1 MPGFNYTAIDRNG
14 KRVRSSLDA
23 SSIETAKSSL
33 RGAGY
38 TILDIKEQTTLNRD
52 IEIPFLGKPKAKDMA
67 VFCRQFVSILRA
79 GVSVAS
85 VLAMLGQ
92 QTSNKKLR
100 AAIREMQADVEKGEA
115 LATSMRRHPKIFPAI
130 LVNMVSAGEASG
142 NLEESFRQMELYF
155 ERSKRTKG
163 KVTSAMIY
171 PCVLIVVM
179 IIVLIVMMTKI
190 IPNFLK
196 TFEDMDAEL
205 PKLTQGVMAVCEWF
219 KSWWWVPLLVLAA
232 LIVGGVLFHRTD
244 KGKHFFGWLAR
255 KTPVVG
261 NLTVKT
267 ACATFCRTVTGDIS
281 VTSGYKL
288 YGMDSSAKADYTT
301 APTGKIVGKVTG
313 TVAPTYETP
322 KVTTTDGDTYD
333 RYVAIPGTEADGN
346 TPNLSFHH
354 FNISVTGYRFELAA
368 PECALFFIGKFQGD
382 EAAKKYLTSLGFT
395 LKDENGKQLG
405 EANYEFTA
413 GKVFPDMPAD
423 GEESDSEV
431 VCSGDAYLF
440 EAYLMRSFNK
450 NDTAAY
456 RTKISATAQATF
468 DNGGK
473 QDSEPKL
480 WSFEDAWTNP
490 GELDSAQK
498 DILDKF
504 LKALN
509 IPNP

>member
-100 AAIREMQADVEKGEA
+100 AAIREMQADVEKGES

-130 LVNMVSAGEASG
+130 LVNMVAAGESSG

-155 ERSKRTKG
+155 ERSKRTKS

-179 IIVLIVMMTKI
+179 IVVLIVMMTKI

-205 PKLTQGVMAVCEWF
+205 PKLTQGVMAVCDWF
-219 KSWWWVPLLVLAA
+219 ESWWWVPLLVLVA

-267 ACATFCRTVTGDIS
+267 ACATFCRTMEVLIGSGLTLTDSMDLAASNMGNIYYLEAIRDARGMVAEGTPLRESLVRTGIFPPMVSNLVGVGEETGDLQS
-281 VTSGYKL
+281 MMGKV
-288 YGMDSSAKADYTT
+288 ADY
-301 APTGKIVGKVTG
+301 
-313 TVAPTYETP
+313 
-322 KVTTTDGDTYD
+322 YD
-333 RYVAIPGTEADGN
+333 EEV
-346 TPNLSFHH
+346 
-354 FNISVTGYRFELAA
+354 
-368 PECALFFIGKFQGD
+368 D
-382 EAAKKYLTSLGFT
+382 EATKKLLNLMEPAIIIFMAVFVVIIVLAIYLPMINMTKAFDKYL
-395 LKDENGKQLG
+395 
-405 EANYEFTA
+405 
-413 GKVFPDMPAD
+413 
-423 GEESDSEV
+423 
-431 VCSGDAYLF
+431 
-440 EAYLMRSFNK
+440 
-450 NDTAAY
+450 
-456 RTKISATAQATF
+456 
-468 DNGGK
+468 
-473 QDSEPKL
+473 
-480 WSFEDAWTNP
+480 
-490 GELDSAQK
+490 
-498 DILDKF
+498 
-504 LKALN
+504 
-509 IPNP
+509 

>member
-1 MPGFNYTAIDRNG
+1 MPGFNYTAINRNG

-52 IEIPFLGKPKAKDMA
+52 IEIPFLGNPKAKDMA

-100 AAIREMQADVEKGEA
+100 AAIREMQADVEKGES

-155 ERSKRTKG
+155 ERSKRTKS

-179 IIVLIVMMTKI
+179 IVVLIVMMTKI

-267 ACATFCRTVTGDIS
+267 ACATFCRTMEVLIGSGLTLTDSMDLAASNMGNIYYLEAIRDARALVAEGTPLRESLVRTGIFPPMVSNLVGVGEETGDLQS
-281 VTSGYKL
+281 MMGKV
-288 YGMDSSAKADYTT
+288 ADY
-301 APTGKIVGKVTG
+301 
-313 TVAPTYETP
+313 
-322 KVTTTDGDTYD
+322 YD
-333 RYVAIPGTEADGN
+333 EEV
-346 TPNLSFHH
+346 
-354 FNISVTGYRFELAA
+354 
-368 PECALFFIGKFQGD
+368 D
-382 EAAKKYLTSLGFT
+382 EATKKLLNLMEPAIIIFMAVFVVIIVLAIYLPMINMTKAFDKYL
-395 LKDENGKQLG
+395 
-405 EANYEFTA
+405 
-413 GKVFPDMPAD
+413 
-423 GEESDSEV
+423 
-431 VCSGDAYLF
+431 
-440 EAYLMRSFNK
+440 
-450 NDTAAY
+450 
-456 RTKISATAQATF
+456 
-468 DNGGK
+468 
-473 QDSEPKL
+473 
-480 WSFEDAWTNP
+480 
-490 GELDSAQK
+490 
-498 DILDKF
+498 
-504 LKALN
+504 
-509 IPNP
+509 

>member
-1 MPGFNYTAIDRNG
+1 MPGFNYTAINRNG

-52 IEIPFLGKPKAKDMA
+52 IEIPFLGNPKAKDMA

-100 AAIREMQADVEKGEA
+100 AAIREMQADVEKGES
-115 LATSMRRHPKIFPAI
+115 LATSMRRHPKIFPTI
-130 LVNMVSAGEASG
+130 LVNMVAAGEASG

-155 ERSKRTKG
+155 ERSKRTKS

-179 IIVLIVMMTKI
+179 IVVLIVMMTKI

-219 KSWWWVPLLVLAA
+219 KSWWWVPLLVLVA

-267 ACATFCRTVTGDIS
+267 ACATFCRTMEVLIGSGLTLTDSMDLAASNMGNIYYLEAIRDARGMVAEGTPLRESLLRTGIFPPMVSNLVGVGEETGDLQS
-281 VTSGYKL
+281 MMGKV
-288 YGMDSSAKADYTT
+288 ADY
-301 APTGKIVGKVTG
+301 
-313 TVAPTYETP
+313 
-322 KVTTTDGDTYD
+322 YD
-333 RYVAIPGTEADGN
+333 EEV
-346 TPNLSFHH
+346 
-354 FNISVTGYRFELAA
+354 
-368 PECALFFIGKFQGD
+368 D
-382 EAAKKYLTSLGFT
+382 EATKKLLNLMEPAIIIFMAVFVVIIVLAIYLPMINMTKAFDKYL
-395 LKDENGKQLG
+395 
-405 EANYEFTA
+405 
-413 GKVFPDMPAD
+413 
-423 GEESDSEV
+423 
-431 VCSGDAYLF
+431 
-440 EAYLMRSFNK
+440 
-450 NDTAAY
+450 
-456 RTKISATAQATF
+456 
-468 DNGGK
+468 
-473 QDSEPKL
+473 
-480 WSFEDAWTNP
+480 
-490 GELDSAQK
+490 
-498 DILDKF
+498 
-504 LKALN
+504 
-509 IPNP
+509 

>member
-1 MPGFNYTAIDRNG
+1 MPGFNYTAINRNG

-52 IEIPFLGKPKAKDMA
+52 IEIPFLGNPKAKDMA

-100 AAIREMQADVEKGEA
+100 AAIREMQADVEKGES
-115 LATSMRRHPKIFPAI
+115 LATSMHRHPKIFPAI

-155 ERSKRTKG
+155 ERSKRTKS

-179 IIVLIVMMTKI
+179 IVVLIVMMTKI

-205 PKLTQGVMAVCEWF
+205 PKLTLGVMAVCEWF

-232 LIVGGVLFHRTD
+232 LVVGGVLFHRTN

-267 ACATFCRTVTGDIS
+267 ACATFCRTMEVLIGSGLTLTDSMDLAASNMGNIYYLEAIRDARALVAEGTPLRESLVRTGIFPAMVSNLVGVGEETGDLQS
-281 VTSGYKL
+281 MMGKV
-288 YGMDSSAKADYTT
+288 ADYYDEEVEEATKKLLNLMEP
-301 APTGKIVGKVTG
+301 AIIIFMAVFVVIIVL
-313 TVAPTYETP
+313 
-322 KVTTTDGDTYD
+322 
-333 RYVAIPGTEADGN
+333 AIYLPMINMTKAFD
-346 TPNLSFHH
+346 
-354 FNISVTGYRFELAA
+354 
-368 PECALFFIGKFQGD
+368 
-382 EAAKKYLTSLGFT
+382 KYL
-395 LKDENGKQLG
+395 
-405 EANYEFTA
+405 
-413 GKVFPDMPAD
+413 
-423 GEESDSEV
+423 
-431 VCSGDAYLF
+431 
-440 EAYLMRSFNK
+440 
-450 NDTAAY
+450 
-456 RTKISATAQATF
+456 
-468 DNGGK
+468 
-473 QDSEPKL
+473 
-480 WSFEDAWTNP
+480 
-490 GELDSAQK
+490 
-498 DILDKF
+498 
-504 LKALN
+504 
-509 IPNP
+509 

>member
-1 MPGFNYTAIDRNG
+1 MPGFNYTAINRNG

-52 IEIPFLGKPKAKDMA
+52 IEIPFLGNPKAKDMA

-100 AAIREMQADVEKGEA
+100 AAIREMQADVEKGES
-115 LATSMRRHPKIFPAI
+115 LAISMRRHPKIFPAI

-155 ERSKRTKG
+155 ERSKRTKS

-179 IIVLIVMMTKI
+179 IVVLIVMMTKI

-205 PKLTQGVMAVCEWF
+205 PKITLGVMAVCEWF

-267 ACATFCRTVTGDIS
+267 ACATFCRTMEVLIGSGLTLTDSMDLAASNMGNIYYLEAIRDARALVAEGTPLRESLLRTGIFPPMVSNLVGVGEETGDLQS
-281 VTSGYKL
+281 MMGKV
-288 YGMDSSAKADYTT
+288 ADY
-301 APTGKIVGKVTG
+301 
-313 TVAPTYETP
+313 
-322 KVTTTDGDTYD
+322 YD
-333 RYVAIPGTEADGN
+333 EEV
-346 TPNLSFHH
+346 
-354 FNISVTGYRFELAA
+354 
-368 PECALFFIGKFQGD
+368 D
-382 EAAKKYLTSLGFT
+382 EATKKLLNLMEPAIIIFMAVFVVIIVLAIYLPMINMTKAFDKYL
-395 LKDENGKQLG
+395 
-405 EANYEFTA
+405 
-413 GKVFPDMPAD
+413 
-423 GEESDSEV
+423 
-431 VCSGDAYLF
+431 
-440 EAYLMRSFNK
+440 
-450 NDTAAY
+450 
-456 RTKISATAQATF
+456 
-468 DNGGK
+468 
-473 QDSEPKL
+473 
-480 WSFEDAWTNP
+480 
-490 GELDSAQK
+490 
-498 DILDKF
+498 
-504 LKALN
+504 
-509 IPNP
+509 

>member
-85 VLAMLGQ
+85 VLSMLGQ
-92 QTSNKKLR
+92 QTGNKKLR
-100 AAIREMQADVEKGEA
+100 AAIREMQADVEKGES
-115 LATSMRRHPKIFPAI
+115 LASSMRRHPKIFPAI
-130 LVNMVSAGEASG
+130 LVNMVAAGESSG

-155 ERSKRTKG
+155 DRSKRTKS

-179 IIVLIVMMTKI
+179 IVVLIVMMTKI

-205 PKLTQGVMAVCEWF
+205 PKITLGVMAVCEWF

-232 LIVGGVLFHRTD
+232 LIVGGVLFHRTN

-267 ACATFCRTVTGDIS
+267 ACATFCRTMEVLIGSGLTLTDSMDLAASNMGNIYYLEAIRDARGMVAEGTPLRESLVRTGIFPPMVSNLVGVGEETGDLQS
-281 VTSGYKL
+281 MMGKV
-288 YGMDSSAKADYTT
+288 ADYYDEEVEEATKKLLNLMEP
-301 APTGKIVGKVTG
+301 AIIIFMAVFVVIIVL
-313 TVAPTYETP
+313 
-322 KVTTTDGDTYD
+322 
-333 RYVAIPGTEADGN
+333 AIYLPMINMTKAFD
-346 TPNLSFHH
+346 
-354 FNISVTGYRFELAA
+354 
-368 PECALFFIGKFQGD
+368 
-382 EAAKKYLTSLGFT
+382 KYL
-395 LKDENGKQLG
+395 
-405 EANYEFTA
+405 
-413 GKVFPDMPAD
+413 
-423 GEESDSEV
+423 
-431 VCSGDAYLF
+431 
-440 EAYLMRSFNK
+440 
-450 NDTAAY
+450 
-456 RTKISATAQATF
+456 
-468 DNGGK
+468 
-473 QDSEPKL
+473 
-480 WSFEDAWTNP
+480 
-490 GELDSAQK
+490 
-498 DILDKF
+498 
-504 LKALN
+504 
-509 IPNP
+509 

>member
-1 MPGFNYTAIDRNG
+1 MPGFNYTAINRNG

-85 VLAMLGQ
+85 VLSMLGQ
-92 QTSNKKLR
+92 QTGNKKLR
-100 AAIREMQADVEKGEA
+100 AAIREMQADVEKGES

-130 LVNMVSAGEASG
+130 LVNMVSAGESSG

-155 ERSKRTKG
+155 DRSKRTKS

-179 IIVLIVMMTKI
+179 IVVLIVMMTKI

-205 PKLTQGVMAVCEWF
+205 PKITLGVMAVCEWF

-232 LIVGGVLFHRTD
+232 LIVGGVLFHRTN
-244 KGKHFFGWLAR
+244 KGRHFFGWLAR

-267 ACATFCRTVTGDIS
+267 ACATFCRTMEVLIGSGLTLTDSMDLAASNMGNIYYLEAIRDARALVAEGTPLRESLVRTGIFPPMVSNLVGVGEETGDLQS
-281 VTSGYKL
+281 MMGKV
-288 YGMDSSAKADYTT
+288 ADYYDEEVEEATKKLLNLMEP
-301 APTGKIVGKVTG
+301 AIIIVMAVF
-313 TVAPTYETP
+313 V
-322 KVTTTDGDTYD
+322 VII
-333 RYVAIPGTEADGN
+333 VLAIYLPMINMTKAFD
-346 TPNLSFHH
+346 
-354 FNISVTGYRFELAA
+354 
-368 PECALFFIGKFQGD
+368 
-382 EAAKKYLTSLGFT
+382 KYL
-395 LKDENGKQLG
+395 
-405 EANYEFTA
+405 
-413 GKVFPDMPAD
+413 
-423 GEESDSEV
+423 
-431 VCSGDAYLF
+431 
-440 EAYLMRSFNK
+440 
-450 NDTAAY
+450 
-456 RTKISATAQATF
+456 
-468 DNGGK
+468 
-473 QDSEPKL
+473 
-480 WSFEDAWTNP
+480 
-490 GELDSAQK
+490 
-498 DILDKF
+498 
-504 LKALN
+504 
-509 IPNP
+509 

>member
-1 MPGFNYTAIDRNG
+1 MPGFNYTAINRNG

-52 IEIPFLGKPKAKDMA
+52 IEIPFLGNPKAKDMA

-155 ERSKRTKG
+155 ERSKCTKS

-205 PKLTQGVMAVCEWF
+205 PKITQGVMAVCEWF

-232 LIVGGVLFHRTD
+232 LIVGGVLFHRTN

-267 ACATFCRTVTGDIS
+267 ACATFCRTMEVLIGSGLTLTDSMDLAASNMGNIYYLEAIRDARALVAEGTPLRESLLRTGIFPPMVSNLVGVGEETGDLQS
-281 VTSGYKL
+281 MMGKV
-288 YGMDSSAKADYTT
+288 ADY
-301 APTGKIVGKVTG
+301 
-313 TVAPTYETP
+313 
-322 KVTTTDGDTYD
+322 YD
-333 RYVAIPGTEADGN
+333 EEV
-346 TPNLSFHH
+346 
-354 FNISVTGYRFELAA
+354 
-368 PECALFFIGKFQGD
+368 D
-382 EAAKKYLTSLGFT
+382 EATKKLLNLMEPAIIIVMAVFVVIIVLAIYLPMINMTKAFDKYL
-395 LKDENGKQLG
+395 
-405 EANYEFTA
+405 
-413 GKVFPDMPAD
+413 
-423 GEESDSEV
+423 
-431 VCSGDAYLF
+431 
-440 EAYLMRSFNK
+440 
-450 NDTAAY
+450 
-456 RTKISATAQATF
+456 
-468 DNGGK
+468 
-473 QDSEPKL
+473 
-480 WSFEDAWTNP
+480 
-490 GELDSAQK
+490 
-498 DILDKF
+498 
-504 LKALN
+504 
-509 IPNP
+509 

>member
-1 MPGFNYTAIDRNG
+1 MPGFNYTAINRNG

-52 IEIPFLGKPKAKDMA
+52 IEIPFLGNPKAKDMA

-100 AAIREMQADVEKGEA
+100 AAIREMQADVEKGES

-155 ERSKRTKG
+155 ERSKRTKSR
-163 KVTSAMIY
+163 VTSAMIY

-179 IIVLIVMMTKI
+179 IVVLIVMMTKI

-205 PKLTQGVMAVCEWF
+205 PKITLGVMAVCEWF
-219 KSWWWVPLLVLAA
+219 KSWWWVPLLVFVA

-267 ACATFCRTVTGDIS
+267 ACATFCRTMEVLIGSGLTLTDSMDLAASNMGNIYYLEAIRDARALVAEGTPLRESLVRTGIFPPMVSNLVGVGEETGDLQS
-281 VTSGYKL
+281 MMGKV
-288 YGMDSSAKADYTT
+288 ADY
-301 APTGKIVGKVTG
+301 
-313 TVAPTYETP
+313 
-322 KVTTTDGDTYD
+322 YD
-333 RYVAIPGTEADGN
+333 EEV
-346 TPNLSFHH
+346 
-354 FNISVTGYRFELAA
+354 
-368 PECALFFIGKFQGD
+368 D
-382 EAAKKYLTSLGFT
+382 EATKKLLNLMEPAIIIFMAVFVVIIVLAIYLPMINMTKAFDKYL
-395 LKDENGKQLG
+395 
-405 EANYEFTA
+405 
-413 GKVFPDMPAD
+413 
-423 GEESDSEV
+423 
-431 VCSGDAYLF
+431 
-440 EAYLMRSFNK
+440 
-450 NDTAAY
+450 
-456 RTKISATAQATF
+456 
-468 DNGGK
+468 
-473 QDSEPKL
+473 
-480 WSFEDAWTNP
+480 
-490 GELDSAQK
+490 
-498 DILDKF
+498 
-504 LKALN
+504 
-509 IPNP
+509 

>member
-1 MPGFNYTAIDRNG
+1 MPGFNYTAINRNG

-52 IEIPFLGKPKAKDMA
+52 IEIPFLGNPKAKDMA

-100 AAIREMQADVEKGEA
+100 AAIREMQADVEKGES

-155 ERSKRTKG
+155 ERSKRTKS

-179 IIVLIVMMTKI
+179 IVVLIVMMTKI

-232 LIVGGVLFHRTD
+232 LIVGGVIFHRTD

-267 ACATFCRTVTGDIS
+267 ACATFCRTMEVLIGSGLTLTDSMDLAASNMGNIYYLEAIRDARALVAEGTPLRESLVRTGIFPPMVSNLVGVGEETGDLQS
-281 VTSGYKL
+281 MMGKV
-288 YGMDSSAKADYTT
+288 ADY
-301 APTGKIVGKVTG
+301 
-313 TVAPTYETP
+313 
-322 KVTTTDGDTYD
+322 YD
-333 RYVAIPGTEADGN
+333 EEV
-346 TPNLSFHH
+346 
-354 FNISVTGYRFELAA
+354 
-368 PECALFFIGKFQGD
+368 D
-382 EAAKKYLTSLGFT
+382 EATKKLLNLMEPAIIIFMAVFVVIIVLAIYLPMINMTKAFDKYL
-395 LKDENGKQLG
+395 
-405 EANYEFTA
+405 
-413 GKVFPDMPAD
+413 
-423 GEESDSEV
+423 
-431 VCSGDAYLF
+431 
-440 EAYLMRSFNK
+440 
-450 NDTAAY
+450 
-456 RTKISATAQATF
+456 
-468 DNGGK
+468 
-473 QDSEPKL
+473 
-480 WSFEDAWTNP
+480 
-490 GELDSAQK
+490 
-498 DILDKF
+498 
-504 LKALN
+504 
-509 IPNP
+509 

>member
-85 VLAMLGQ
+85 VLSMLGQ
-92 QTSNKKLR
+92 QTGNKKLR
-100 AAIREMQADVEKGEA
+100 AAIREMQADVEKGES

-130 LVNMVSAGEASG
+130 LVNMVAAGESSG

-155 ERSKRTKG
+155 DRSKRTKS

-205 PKLTQGVMAVCEWF
+205 PKITLGVMAVCNWF
-219 KSWWWVPLLVLAA
+219 KVWWWVPLLVLAA
-232 LIVGGVLFHRTD
+232 LIVGGVLFHRTN
-244 KGKHFFGWLAR
+244 KGRHFFGWLAR

-267 ACATFCRTVTGDIS
+267 ACATFCRTMEVLIGSGLTLTDSMDLAASNMGNIYYLEAIRDARGMVAEGTPLRESLVRTGIFPPMVSNLVGVGEETGDLQS
-281 VTSGYKL
+281 MMGKV
-288 YGMDSSAKADYTT
+288 ADY
-301 APTGKIVGKVTG
+301 
-313 TVAPTYETP
+313 
-322 KVTTTDGDTYD
+322 YD
-333 RYVAIPGTEADGN
+333 EEV
-346 TPNLSFHH
+346 
-354 FNISVTGYRFELAA
+354 
-368 PECALFFIGKFQGD
+368 D
-382 EAAKKYLTSLGFT
+382 EATKKLLNLMEPAIIIFMAVFVVIIVLAIYLPMINMTKAFDKYL
-395 LKDENGKQLG
+395 
-405 EANYEFTA
+405 
-413 GKVFPDMPAD
+413 
-423 GEESDSEV
+423 
-431 VCSGDAYLF
+431 
-440 EAYLMRSFNK
+440 
-450 NDTAAY
+450 
-456 RTKISATAQATF
+456 
-468 DNGGK
+468 
-473 QDSEPKL
+473 
-480 WSFEDAWTNP
+480 
-490 GELDSAQK
+490 
-498 DILDKF
+498 
-504 LKALN
+504 
-509 IPNP
+509 

>member
-52 IEIPFLGKPKAKDMA
+52 IEIPFLGNPKAKDMA

-85 VLAMLGQ
+85 VLSMLGQ
-92 QTSNKKLR
+92 QTGNKKLR

-130 LVNMVSAGEASG
+130 LVNMVAAGESSG

-155 ERSKRTKG
+155 ERSKRTKS

-179 IIVLIVMMTKI
+179 IVVLIVMMTKI

-219 KSWWWVPLLVLAA
+219 ESWWWVPLLVLAA

-267 ACATFCRTVTGDIS
+267 ACATFCRTMEVLIGSGLTLTDSMDLAASNMGNIYYLEAIRDARGMVAEGTPLRESLVRTGIFPPMVSNLVGVGEETGDLQS
-281 VTSGYKL
+281 MMGKV
-288 YGMDSSAKADYTT
+288 ADY
-301 APTGKIVGKVTG
+301 
-313 TVAPTYETP
+313 
-322 KVTTTDGDTYD
+322 YD
-333 RYVAIPGTEADGN
+333 EEV
-346 TPNLSFHH
+346 
-354 FNISVTGYRFELAA
+354 
-368 PECALFFIGKFQGD
+368 D
-382 EAAKKYLTSLGFT
+382 EATKKLLNLMEPAIIIFMAVFVVIIVLAIYLPMINMTKAFDKYL
-395 LKDENGKQLG
+395 
-405 EANYEFTA
+405 
-413 GKVFPDMPAD
+413 
-423 GEESDSEV
+423 
-431 VCSGDAYLF
+431 
-440 EAYLMRSFNK
+440 
-450 NDTAAY
+450 
-456 RTKISATAQATF
+456 
-468 DNGGK
+468 
-473 QDSEPKL
+473 
-480 WSFEDAWTNP
+480 
-490 GELDSAQK
+490 
-498 DILDKF
+498 
-504 LKALN
+504 
-509 IPNP
+509 

>member
-1 MPGFNYTAIDRNG
+1 MPGFNYTAINRNG

-52 IEIPFLGKPKAKDMA
+52 IEIPFLGNPKAKDMA

-130 LVNMVSAGEASG
+130 LVNMVAAGEASG

-155 ERSKRTKG
+155 DRSKRTKS

-179 IIVLIVMMTKI
+179 IVVLIVMMTKI

-205 PKLTQGVMAVCEWF
+205 PKITLGVMAVCEWF
-219 KSWWWVPLLVLAA
+219 KSWWWVPLLVLVA
-232 LIVGGVLFHRTD
+232 LIVGGVLFHRTN

-267 ACATFCRTVTGDIS
+267 ACATFCRTMEVLIGSGLTLTDSMDLAASNMGNIYYLEAIRDARALVAEGTPLRESLVRTGIFPPMVSNLVGVGEETGDLQS
-281 VTSGYKL
+281 MMGKV
-288 YGMDSSAKADYTT
+288 ADY
-301 APTGKIVGKVTG
+301 
-313 TVAPTYETP
+313 
-322 KVTTTDGDTYD
+322 YD
-333 RYVAIPGTEADGN
+333 EEV
-346 TPNLSFHH
+346 
-354 FNISVTGYRFELAA
+354 
-368 PECALFFIGKFQGD
+368 D
-382 EAAKKYLTSLGFT
+382 EATKKLLNLMEPAIIIFMAVFVVIIVLAIYLPMINMTKAFDKYL
-395 LKDENGKQLG
+395 
-405 EANYEFTA
+405 
-413 GKVFPDMPAD
+413 
-423 GEESDSEV
+423 
-431 VCSGDAYLF
+431 
-440 EAYLMRSFNK
+440 
-450 NDTAAY
+450 
-456 RTKISATAQATF
+456 
-468 DNGGK
+468 
-473 QDSEPKL
+473 
-480 WSFEDAWTNP
+480 
-490 GELDSAQK
+490 
-498 DILDKF
+498 
-504 LKALN
+504 
-509 IPNP
+509 

>member
-1 MPGFNYTAIDRNG
+1 MPGFNYTAINRNG

-52 IEIPFLGKPKAKDMA
+52 IEIPFLGNPKAKDMA

-115 LATSMRRHPKIFPAI
+115 LASSMRRHPKIFPAI

-155 ERSKRTKG
+155 ERSKRTKS

-179 IIVLIVMMTKI
+179 IVVLIVMMTKI

-205 PKLTQGVMAVCEWF
+205 PKLTLGVMAVCEWF

-232 LIVGGVLFHRTD
+232 LIVGGVLFHRTN

-267 ACATFCRTVTGDIS
+267 ACATFCRTMEVLIGSGLTLTDSMDLAASNMGNIYYLEAIRDARALVAEGTPLRESLVRTGIFPPMVSNLVGVGEETGDLQS
-281 VTSGYKL
+281 MMGKV
-288 YGMDSSAKADYTT
+288 ADY
-301 APTGKIVGKVTG
+301 
-313 TVAPTYETP
+313 
-322 KVTTTDGDTYD
+322 YD
-333 RYVAIPGTEADGN
+333 EEV
-346 TPNLSFHH
+346 
-354 FNISVTGYRFELAA
+354 
-368 PECALFFIGKFQGD
+368 D
-382 EAAKKYLTSLGFT
+382 EATKKLLNLMEPAIIIVMAVFVVIIVLAIYLPMINMTKAFDKYL
-395 LKDENGKQLG
+395 
-405 EANYEFTA
+405 
-413 GKVFPDMPAD
+413 
-423 GEESDSEV
+423 
-431 VCSGDAYLF
+431 
-440 EAYLMRSFNK
+440 
-450 NDTAAY
+450 
-456 RTKISATAQATF
+456 
-468 DNGGK
+468 
-473 QDSEPKL
+473 
-480 WSFEDAWTNP
+480 
-490 GELDSAQK
+490 
-498 DILDKF
+498 
-504 LKALN
+504 
-509 IPNP
+509 

>member
-1 MPGFNYTAIDRNG
+1 MPGFNYTAINRNG

-52 IEIPFLGKPKAKDMA
+52 IEIPFLGNPKAKDMA

-92 QTSNKKLR
+92 QTGNKKLR

-115 LATSMRRHPKIFPAI
+115 LASSMRRHPKIFPAI

-155 ERSKRTKG
+155 ERSKRTKS

-232 LIVGGVLFHRTD
+232 LIVGGVLFHRTN

-267 ACATFCRTVTGDIS
+267 ACATFCRTMEVLIGSGLTLTDSMDLAASNMGNIYYLEAIRDARALVAEGTPLRESLLRTGIFPPMVSNLVGVGEETGDLQS
-281 VTSGYKL
+281 MMGKV
-288 YGMDSSAKADYTT
+288 ADY
-301 APTGKIVGKVTG
+301 
-313 TVAPTYETP
+313 
-322 KVTTTDGDTYD
+322 YD
-333 RYVAIPGTEADGN
+333 EEV
-346 TPNLSFHH
+346 
-354 FNISVTGYRFELAA
+354 
-368 PECALFFIGKFQGD
+368 D
-382 EAAKKYLTSLGFT
+382 EATKKLLNLMEPAIIIFMAVFVVIIVLAIYLPMINMTKAFDKYL
-395 LKDENGKQLG
+395 
-405 EANYEFTA
+405 
-413 GKVFPDMPAD
+413 
-423 GEESDSEV
+423 
-431 VCSGDAYLF
+431 
-440 EAYLMRSFNK
+440 
-450 NDTAAY
+450 
-456 RTKISATAQATF
+456 
-468 DNGGK
+468 
-473 QDSEPKL
+473 
-480 WSFEDAWTNP
+480 
-490 GELDSAQK
+490 
-498 DILDKF
+498 
-504 LKALN
+504 
-509 IPNP
+509 

>member
-1 MPGFNYTAIDRNG
+1 MPGFNYTAINRNG
-14 KRVRSSLDA
+14 RRVRSSLDA

-52 IEIPFLGKPKAKDMA
+52 IEIPFLGNPKAKDMA

-115 LATSMRRHPKIFPAI
+115 LASSMRRHPKIFPAI

-155 ERSKRTKG
+155 ERSKRTKS

-205 PKLTQGVMAVCEWF
+205 PKITLGVMAVCEWF

-267 ACATFCRTVTGDIS
+267 ACATFCRTMEVLIGSGLTLTDSMDLAASNMGNIYYLEAIRDARALVAEGTPLRESLVRTGIFPAMVSNLVGVGEETGDLQS
-281 VTSGYKL
+281 MMGKV
-288 YGMDSSAKADYTT
+288 ADY
-301 APTGKIVGKVTG
+301 
-313 TVAPTYETP
+313 
-322 KVTTTDGDTYD
+322 YD
-333 RYVAIPGTEADGN
+333 EEV
-346 TPNLSFHH
+346 
-354 FNISVTGYRFELAA
+354 
-368 PECALFFIGKFQGD
+368 D
-382 EAAKKYLTSLGFT
+382 EATKKLLNLMEPAIIIFMAVFVVIIVLAIYLPMINMTKAFDKYL
-395 LKDENGKQLG
+395 
-405 EANYEFTA
+405 
-413 GKVFPDMPAD
+413 
-423 GEESDSEV
+423 
-431 VCSGDAYLF
+431 
-440 EAYLMRSFNK
+440 
-450 NDTAAY
+450 
-456 RTKISATAQATF
+456 
-468 DNGGK
+468 
-473 QDSEPKL
+473 
-480 WSFEDAWTNP
+480 
-490 GELDSAQK
+490 
-498 DILDKF
+498 
-504 LKALN
+504 
-509 IPNP
+509 

>member
-38 TILDIKEQTTLNRD
+38 MILDIKEQTTLNRD
-52 IEIPFLGKPKAKDMA
+52 IEIPFLGNPKAKDMA

-92 QTSNKKLR
+92 QTGNKKLR
-100 AAIREMQADVEKGEA
+100 AAIREMQADVEKGES
-115 LATSMRRHPKIFPAI
+115 LAASMRRHPKIFPAI
-130 LVNMVSAGEASG
+130 LVNMVAAGEASG

-155 ERSKRTKG
+155 DRSKRTKS

-179 IIVLIVMMTKI
+179 IVVLIVMMTKI

-205 PKLTQGVMAVCEWF
+205 PKLTRGVMAVCEWF
-219 KSWWWVPLLVLAA
+219 ESWWWVPLLVLVA

-267 ACATFCRTVTGDIS
+267 ACATFCRTMEVLIGSGLTLTDSMDLAASNMDNIYYLEAIRDARALVAEGTPLRESLLRTGIFPPMVSNLVGVGEETGDLQS
-281 VTSGYKL
+281 MMGKV
-288 YGMDSSAKADYTT
+288 ADYYDEEVEEATKKLLNLMEP
-301 APTGKIVGKVTG
+301 AIIIFMAVFVVIIVL
-313 TVAPTYETP
+313 
-322 KVTTTDGDTYD
+322 
-333 RYVAIPGTEADGN
+333 AIYLPMINMTKAFD
-346 TPNLSFHH
+346 
-354 FNISVTGYRFELAA
+354 
-368 PECALFFIGKFQGD
+368 
-382 EAAKKYLTSLGFT
+382 KYL
-395 LKDENGKQLG
+395 
-405 EANYEFTA
+405 
-413 GKVFPDMPAD
+413 
-423 GEESDSEV
+423 
-431 VCSGDAYLF
+431 
-440 EAYLMRSFNK
+440 
-450 NDTAAY
+450 
-456 RTKISATAQATF
+456 
-468 DNGGK
+468 
-473 QDSEPKL
+473 
-480 WSFEDAWTNP
+480 
-490 GELDSAQK
+490 
-498 DILDKF
+498 
-504 LKALN
+504 
-509 IPNP
+509 

>member
-1 MPGFNYTAIDRNG
+1 MPGFNYTAINRNG

-52 IEIPFLGKPKAKDMA
+52 IEIPFLGNPKAKDMA

-100 AAIREMQADVEKGEA
+100 AAIREMQADVEKGES

-155 ERSKRTKG
+155 ERSKRTKS

-179 IIVLIVMMTKI
+179 IVVLIVMMTKI

-205 PKLTQGVMAVCEWF
+205 PKLTLGVMAVCEWF

-232 LIVGGVLFHRTD
+232 LIVGGVLFHRTN

-267 ACATFCRTVTGDIS
+267 ACATFCRTMEVLIGSGLTLTDSMDLAASNMGNIYYLEAIRDARALVAEGTPLRESLLRTGIFPPMVSNLVGVGEETGDLQS
-281 VTSGYKL
+281 MMGKV
-288 YGMDSSAKADYTT
+288 ADY
-301 APTGKIVGKVTG
+301 
-313 TVAPTYETP
+313 
-322 KVTTTDGDTYD
+322 YD
-333 RYVAIPGTEADGN
+333 EEV
-346 TPNLSFHH
+346 
-354 FNISVTGYRFELAA
+354 
-368 PECALFFIGKFQGD
+368 D
-382 EAAKKYLTSLGFT
+382 EATKKLLNLMEPAIIIFMAVFVVIIVLAIYLPMINMTKAFDKYL
-395 LKDENGKQLG
+395 
-405 EANYEFTA
+405 
-413 GKVFPDMPAD
+413 
-423 GEESDSEV
+423 
-431 VCSGDAYLF
+431 
-440 EAYLMRSFNK
+440 
-450 NDTAAY
+450 
-456 RTKISATAQATF
+456 
-468 DNGGK
+468 
-473 QDSEPKL
+473 
-480 WSFEDAWTNP
+480 
-490 GELDSAQK
+490 
-498 DILDKF
+498 
-504 LKALN
+504 
-509 IPNP
+509 

>member
-1 MPGFNYTAIDRNG
+1 MPGFNYTAINRNG

-100 AAIREMQADVEKGEA
+100 AAIREMQADVEKGES

-155 ERSKRTKG
+155 ERSKRTKS

-179 IIVLIVMMTKI
+179 IVVLIVMMTKI

-267 ACATFCRTVTGDIS
+267 ACATFCRTMEVLIGSGLTLTDSMDLAASNMGNIYYLEAIRDARGMVAEGTPLRESLVRTGIFPPMVSNLVGVGEETGDLQS
-281 VTSGYKL
+281 MMGKV
-288 YGMDSSAKADYTT
+288 ADY
-301 APTGKIVGKVTG
+301 
-313 TVAPTYETP
+313 
-322 KVTTTDGDTYD
+322 YD
-333 RYVAIPGTEADGN
+333 EEV
-346 TPNLSFHH
+346 
-354 FNISVTGYRFELAA
+354 
-368 PECALFFIGKFQGD
+368 D
-382 EAAKKYLTSLGFT
+382 EATKKLLNLMEPAIIIFMAVFVVIIVLAIYLPMINMTKAFDKYL
-395 LKDENGKQLG
+395 
-405 EANYEFTA
+405 
-413 GKVFPDMPAD
+413 
-423 GEESDSEV
+423 
-431 VCSGDAYLF
+431 
-440 EAYLMRSFNK
+440 
-450 NDTAAY
+450 
-456 RTKISATAQATF
+456 
-468 DNGGK
+468 
-473 QDSEPKL
+473 
-480 WSFEDAWTNP
+480 
-490 GELDSAQK
+490 
-498 DILDKF
+498 
-504 LKALN
+504 
-509 IPNP
+509 

>member
-52 IEIPFLGKPKAKDMA
+52 IEIPFLGNPKAKDMA

-85 VLAMLGQ
+85 VLSMLGQ
-92 QTSNKKLR
+92 QTGNKKLR
-100 AAIREMQADVEKGEA
+100 AAIREMQADVEKGES

-130 LVNMVSAGEASG
+130 LVNMVAAGESSG

-155 ERSKRTKG
+155 DRSKRTKS

-179 IIVLIVMMTKI
+179 IVVLIVMMTKI

-205 PKLTQGVMAVCEWF
+205 PKITLGVMAVCEWF
-219 KSWWWVPLLVLAA
+219 KSWWWVPLLVLLA
-232 LIVGGVLFHRTD
+232 LIVGGVLFHRTN

-267 ACATFCRTVTGDIS
+267 ACATFCRTMEVLIGSGLTLTDSMDLAASNMGNIYYLEAIRDARALVAEGTPLRESLVRTGIFPPMVSNLVGVGEETGDLQS
-281 VTSGYKL
+281 MMGKV
-288 YGMDSSAKADYTT
+288 ADY
-301 APTGKIVGKVTG
+301 
-313 TVAPTYETP
+313 
-322 KVTTTDGDTYD
+322 YD
-333 RYVAIPGTEADGN
+333 EEV
-346 TPNLSFHH
+346 
-354 FNISVTGYRFELAA
+354 
-368 PECALFFIGKFQGD
+368 D
-382 EAAKKYLTSLGFT
+382 EATKKLLNLMEPAIIIFMAVFVVIIVLAIYLPMINMTKAFDKYL
-395 LKDENGKQLG
+395 
-405 EANYEFTA
+405 
-413 GKVFPDMPAD
+413 
-423 GEESDSEV
+423 
-431 VCSGDAYLF
+431 
-440 EAYLMRSFNK
+440 
-450 NDTAAY
+450 
-456 RTKISATAQATF
+456 
-468 DNGGK
+468 
-473 QDSEPKL
+473 
-480 WSFEDAWTNP
+480 
-490 GELDSAQK
+490 
-498 DILDKF
+498 
-504 LKALN
+504 
-509 IPNP
+509 

>member
-1 MPGFNYTAIDRNG
+1 MPGFNYTAINRNG

-52 IEIPFLGKPKAKDMA
+52 IEIPFLGNPKAKDMA

-100 AAIREMQADVEKGEA
+100 AAIREMQADVEKGES

-155 ERSKRTKG
+155 DRSKRTKS

-179 IIVLIVMMTKI
+179 IVVLIVMMTKI

-232 LIVGGVLFHRTD
+232 LIVGGVLFHRTN

-267 ACATFCRTVTGDIS
+267 ACATFCRTMEVLIGSGLTLTDSMDLAASNMGNIYYLEAIRDARALVAEGTPLRESLVRTGIFPPMVSNLVGVGEETGDLQS
-281 VTSGYKL
+281 MMGKV
-288 YGMDSSAKADYTT
+288 ADYYDEEVEEATKKLLNLMEP
-301 APTGKIVGKVTG
+301 AIIIFMAVFVVIIVL
-313 TVAPTYETP
+313 
-322 KVTTTDGDTYD
+322 
-333 RYVAIPGTEADGN
+333 AIYLPMINMTKAFD
-346 TPNLSFHH
+346 
-354 FNISVTGYRFELAA
+354 
-368 PECALFFIGKFQGD
+368 
-382 EAAKKYLTSLGFT
+382 KYL
-395 LKDENGKQLG
+395 
-405 EANYEFTA
+405 
-413 GKVFPDMPAD
+413 
-423 GEESDSEV
+423 
-431 VCSGDAYLF
+431 
-440 EAYLMRSFNK
+440 
-450 NDTAAY
+450 
-456 RTKISATAQATF
+456 
-468 DNGGK
+468 
-473 QDSEPKL
+473 
-480 WSFEDAWTNP
+480 
-490 GELDSAQK
+490 
-498 DILDKF
+498 
-504 LKALN
+504 
-509 IPNP
+509 

>member
-1 MPGFNYTAIDRNG
+1 MPGFNYTAINRNG

-52 IEIPFLGKPKAKDMA
+52 IEIPFLGNPKAKDMA

-100 AAIREMQADVEKGEA
+100 AAIREMQADVEKGES

-155 ERSKRTKG
+155 ERSKRTKS

-205 PKLTQGVMAVCEWF
+205 PKITLGVMAVCEWF
-219 KSWWWVPLLVLAA
+219 KSWWWVPLLVLVA
-232 LIVGGVLFHRTD
+232 LIVGGVLFHRTN

-267 ACATFCRTVTGDIS
+267 ACATFCRTMEVLIGSGLTLTDSMDLAANNMGNIYYLEAIRDARALVAEGTPLRESLVRTGIFPPMVSNLVGVGEETGDLQS
-281 VTSGYKL
+281 MMGKV
-288 YGMDSSAKADYTT
+288 ADY
-301 APTGKIVGKVTG
+301 
-313 TVAPTYETP
+313 
-322 KVTTTDGDTYD
+322 YD
-333 RYVAIPGTEADGN
+333 EEV
-346 TPNLSFHH
+346 
-354 FNISVTGYRFELAA
+354 
-368 PECALFFIGKFQGD
+368 D
-382 EAAKKYLTSLGFT
+382 EATKKLLNLMEPAIIIFMAVFVVIIVLAIYLPMINMTKAFDKYL
-395 LKDENGKQLG
+395 
-405 EANYEFTA
+405 
-413 GKVFPDMPAD
+413 
-423 GEESDSEV
+423 
-431 VCSGDAYLF
+431 
-440 EAYLMRSFNK
+440 
-450 NDTAAY
+450 
-456 RTKISATAQATF
+456 
-468 DNGGK
+468 
-473 QDSEPKL
+473 
-480 WSFEDAWTNP
+480 
-490 GELDSAQK
+490 
-498 DILDKF
+498 
-504 LKALN
+504 
-509 IPNP
+509 

>member
-1 MPGFNYTAIDRNG
+1 MPGFNYTAINRNG

-52 IEIPFLGKPKAKDMA
+52 IEIPFLGNPKAKDMA

-155 ERSKRTKG
+155 ERSKRTKS

-179 IIVLIVMMTKI
+179 IVVLIVMMTKI

-205 PKLTQGVMAVCEWF
+205 PKITLGVMAVCEWF
-219 KSWWWVPLLVLAA
+219 KSWWWVPLLVLVA
-232 LIVGGVLFHRTD
+232 LIVGGVLFHRTN

-267 ACATFCRTVTGDIS
+267 ACATFCRTMEVLIGSGLTLTDSMDLAASNMGNIYYLEAIRDARALVAEGTPLRESLVRTGIFPPMVSNLVGVGEETGDLQS
-281 VTSGYKL
+281 MMGKV
-288 YGMDSSAKADYTT
+288 ADY
-301 APTGKIVGKVTG
+301 
-313 TVAPTYETP
+313 
-322 KVTTTDGDTYD
+322 YD
-333 RYVAIPGTEADGN
+333 EEV
-346 TPNLSFHH
+346 
-354 FNISVTGYRFELAA
+354 
-368 PECALFFIGKFQGD
+368 D
-382 EAAKKYLTSLGFT
+382 EATKKLLNLMEPAIIIFMAVFVVIIVLAIYLPMINMTKAFDKYL
-395 LKDENGKQLG
+395 
-405 EANYEFTA
+405 
-413 GKVFPDMPAD
+413 
-423 GEESDSEV
+423 
-431 VCSGDAYLF
+431 
-440 EAYLMRSFNK
+440 
-450 NDTAAY
+450 
-456 RTKISATAQATF
+456 
-468 DNGGK
+468 
-473 QDSEPKL
+473 
-480 WSFEDAWTNP
+480 
-490 GELDSAQK
+490 
-498 DILDKF
+498 
-504 LKALN
+504 
-509 IPNP
+509 

>member
-1 MPGFNYTAIDRNG
+1 MPGFNYTAINRNG

-85 VLAMLGQ
+85 VLSMLGQ
-92 QTSNKKLR
+92 QTGNKKLR

-155 ERSKRTKG
+155 ERSKRTKS

-179 IIVLIVMMTKI
+179 IVVLIVMMTKI

-267 ACATFCRTVTGDIS
+267 ACATFCRTMEVLIGSGLTLTDSMDLAASNMGNIYYLEAIRDARGMVAEGTPLRESLVRTGIFPPMVSNLVGVGEETGDLQS
-281 VTSGYKL
+281 MMGKV
-288 YGMDSSAKADYTT
+288 ADY
-301 APTGKIVGKVTG
+301 
-313 TVAPTYETP
+313 
-322 KVTTTDGDTYD
+322 YD
-333 RYVAIPGTEADGN
+333 EEV
-346 TPNLSFHH
+346 
-354 FNISVTGYRFELAA
+354 
-368 PECALFFIGKFQGD
+368 D
-382 EAAKKYLTSLGFT
+382 EATKKLLNLMEPAIIIFMAVFVVIIVLAIYLPMINMTKAFDKYL
-395 LKDENGKQLG
+395 
-405 EANYEFTA
+405 
-413 GKVFPDMPAD
+413 
-423 GEESDSEV
+423 
-431 VCSGDAYLF
+431 
-440 EAYLMRSFNK
+440 
-450 NDTAAY
+450 
-456 RTKISATAQATF
+456 
-468 DNGGK
+468 
-473 QDSEPKL
+473 
-480 WSFEDAWTNP
+480 
-490 GELDSAQK
+490 
-498 DILDKF
+498 
-504 LKALN
+504 
-509 IPNP
+509 

>member
-85 VLAMLGQ
+85 VLSMLGQ
-92 QTSNKKLR
+92 QTGNKKLR

-130 LVNMVSAGEASG
+130 LVNMVAAGESSG

-155 ERSKRTKG
+155 ERSKRTKS

-219 KSWWWVPLLVLAA
+219 ESWWWVPLLVLVA
-232 LIVGGVLFHRTD
+232 LIVGGVLFHRTN
-244 KGKHFFGWLAR
+244 KGRHFFGWLAR

-267 ACATFCRTVTGDIS
+267 ACATFCRTMEVLIGSGLTLTDSMDLAASNMGNIYYLEAIRDARGMVAEGTPLRESLVRTGIFPPMVSNLVGVGEETGDLQS
-281 VTSGYKL
+281 MMGKV
-288 YGMDSSAKADYTT
+288 ADY
-301 APTGKIVGKVTG
+301 
-313 TVAPTYETP
+313 
-322 KVTTTDGDTYD
+322 YD
-333 RYVAIPGTEADGN
+333 EEV
-346 TPNLSFHH
+346 
-354 FNISVTGYRFELAA
+354 
-368 PECALFFIGKFQGD
+368 D
-382 EAAKKYLTSLGFT
+382 EATKKLLNLMEPAIIIVMAVFVVIIVLAIYLPMINMTKAFDKYL
-395 LKDENGKQLG
+395 
-405 EANYEFTA
+405 
-413 GKVFPDMPAD
+413 
-423 GEESDSEV
+423 
-431 VCSGDAYLF
+431 
-440 EAYLMRSFNK
+440 
-450 NDTAAY
+450 
-456 RTKISATAQATF
+456 
-468 DNGGK
+468 
-473 QDSEPKL
+473 
-480 WSFEDAWTNP
+480 
-490 GELDSAQK
+490 
-498 DILDKF
+498 
-504 LKALN
+504 
-509 IPNP
+509 

>member
-100 AAIREMQADVEKGEA
+100 AAIREMQADVEKGES

-155 ERSKRTKG
+155 DRSKRTKS

-179 IIVLIVMMTKI
+179 IVVLIVMMTKI

-219 KSWWWVPLLVLAA
+219 ESWWWVPLLVLAA
-232 LIVGGVLFHRTD
+232 LVVGGVLFHRTN

-267 ACATFCRTVTGDIS
+267 ACATFCRTMEVLIGSGLTLTDSMDLAASNMGNIYYLEAIRDARALVAEGTPLRESLVRTGIFPPMVSNLVGVGEETGDLQS
-281 VTSGYKL
+281 MMGKV
-288 YGMDSSAKADYTT
+288 ADY
-301 APTGKIVGKVTG
+301 
-313 TVAPTYETP
+313 
-322 KVTTTDGDTYD
+322 YD
-333 RYVAIPGTEADGN
+333 EEV
-346 TPNLSFHH
+346 
-354 FNISVTGYRFELAA
+354 
-368 PECALFFIGKFQGD
+368 D
-382 EAAKKYLTSLGFT
+382 EATKKLLNLMEPAIIIFMAVFVVIIVLAIYLPMINMTKAFDKYL
-395 LKDENGKQLG
+395 
-405 EANYEFTA
+405 
-413 GKVFPDMPAD
+413 
-423 GEESDSEV
+423 
-431 VCSGDAYLF
+431 
-440 EAYLMRSFNK
+440 
-450 NDTAAY
+450 
-456 RTKISATAQATF
+456 
-468 DNGGK
+468 
-473 QDSEPKL
+473 
-480 WSFEDAWTNP
+480 
-490 GELDSAQK
+490 
-498 DILDKF
+498 
-504 LKALN
+504 
-509 IPNP
+509 

>member
-85 VLAMLGQ
+85 VLSMLGQ
-92 QTSNKKLR
+92 QTGNKKLR
-100 AAIREMQADVEKGEA
+100 AAIREMQEDVEKGES

-130 LVNMVSAGEASG
+130 LVNMVAAGESSG

-155 ERSKRTKG
+155 DRSKRTKS

-179 IIVLIVMMTKI
+179 IVVLIVMMTKI

-205 PKLTQGVMAVCEWF
+205 PKLTLGVMAVCDWF
-219 KSWWWVPLLVLAA
+219 KVWWWVPLLVLAA

-267 ACATFCRTVTGDIS
+267 ACATFCRTMEVLIGSGLTLTDSMDLAASNMGNIYYLEAIRDARGMVAEGTPLRESLVRTGIFPPMVSNLVGVGEETGDLQS
-281 VTSGYKL
+281 MMGKV
-288 YGMDSSAKADYTT
+288 ADY
-301 APTGKIVGKVTG
+301 
-313 TVAPTYETP
+313 
-322 KVTTTDGDTYD
+322 YD
-333 RYVAIPGTEADGN
+333 EEV
-346 TPNLSFHH
+346 
-354 FNISVTGYRFELAA
+354 
-368 PECALFFIGKFQGD
+368 D
-382 EAAKKYLTSLGFT
+382 EATKKLLNLMEPAIIIFMAVFVVIIVLAIYLPMINMTKAFDKYL
-395 LKDENGKQLG
+395 
-405 EANYEFTA
+405 
-413 GKVFPDMPAD
+413 
-423 GEESDSEV
+423 
-431 VCSGDAYLF
+431 
-440 EAYLMRSFNK
+440 
-450 NDTAAY
+450 
-456 RTKISATAQATF
+456 
-468 DNGGK
+468 
-473 QDSEPKL
+473 
-480 WSFEDAWTNP
+480 
-490 GELDSAQK
+490 
-498 DILDKF
+498 
-504 LKALN
+504 
-509 IPNP
+509 

>member
-1 MPGFNYTAIDRNG
+1 MPGFNYTAINRNG

-85 VLAMLGQ
+85 VLSMLGQ
-92 QTSNKKLR
+92 QTGNKKLR

-115 LATSMRRHPKIFPAI
+115 LASSMRRHPKIFPAI

-155 ERSKRTKG
+155 ERSKRTKS

-179 IIVLIVMMTKI
+179 IVVLIVMMTKI

-219 KSWWWVPLLVLAA
+219 ESWWWVPLLVLAA
-232 LIVGGVLFHRTD
+232 LVVGGILFHRTN

-267 ACATFCRTVTGDIS
+267 ACATFCRTMEVLIGSGLTLTDSMDLAASNMGNIYYLEAIRDARGMVAEGTPLRESLVRTGIFPPMVSNLVGVGEETGDLQS
-281 VTSGYKL
+281 MMGKV
-288 YGMDSSAKADYTT
+288 ADY
-301 APTGKIVGKVTG
+301 
-313 TVAPTYETP
+313 
-322 KVTTTDGDTYD
+322 YD
-333 RYVAIPGTEADGN
+333 EEV
-346 TPNLSFHH
+346 
-354 FNISVTGYRFELAA
+354 
-368 PECALFFIGKFQGD
+368 D
-382 EAAKKYLTSLGFT
+382 EATKKLLNLMEPAIIIFMAVFVVIIVLAIYLPMINMTKAFDKYL
-395 LKDENGKQLG
+395 
-405 EANYEFTA
+405 
-413 GKVFPDMPAD
+413 
-423 GEESDSEV
+423 
-431 VCSGDAYLF
+431 
-440 EAYLMRSFNK
+440 
-450 NDTAAY
+450 
-456 RTKISATAQATF
+456 
-468 DNGGK
+468 
-473 QDSEPKL
+473 
-480 WSFEDAWTNP
+480 
-490 GELDSAQK
+490 
-498 DILDKF
+498 
-504 LKALN
+504 
-509 IPNP
+509 

>member
-1 MPGFNYTAIDRNG
+1 MPGFNYTAINRNG

-52 IEIPFLGKPKAKDMA
+52 IEIPFLGNPKAKDMA

-115 LATSMRRHPKIFPAI
+115 LASSMRRHPKIFPAI

-155 ERSKRTKG
+155 ERSKRTKS

-205 PKLTQGVMAVCEWF
+205 PKITLGVMAVCEWF

-232 LIVGGVLFHRTD
+232 LMVGGVLFHRTD

-267 ACATFCRTVTGDIS
+267 ACATFCRTMEVLIGSGLTLTDSMDLAASNMGNIYYLEAIRDARALVAEGTPLRESLVRTGIFPPMVSNLVGVGEETGDLQS
-281 VTSGYKL
+281 MMGKV
-288 YGMDSSAKADYTT
+288 ADY
-301 APTGKIVGKVTG
+301 
-313 TVAPTYETP
+313 
-322 KVTTTDGDTYD
+322 YD
-333 RYVAIPGTEADGN
+333 EEV
-346 TPNLSFHH
+346 
-354 FNISVTGYRFELAA
+354 
-368 PECALFFIGKFQGD
+368 D
-382 EAAKKYLTSLGFT
+382 EATKKLLNLMEPAIIIVMAVFVVIIVLAIYLPMINMTKAFDKYL
-395 LKDENGKQLG
+395 
-405 EANYEFTA
+405 
-413 GKVFPDMPAD
+413 
-423 GEESDSEV
+423 
-431 VCSGDAYLF
+431 
-440 EAYLMRSFNK
+440 
-450 NDTAAY
+450 
-456 RTKISATAQATF
+456 
-468 DNGGK
+468 
-473 QDSEPKL
+473 
-480 WSFEDAWTNP
+480 
-490 GELDSAQK
+490 
-498 DILDKF
+498 
-504 LKALN
+504 
-509 IPNP
+509 

>member
-1 MPGFNYTAIDRNG
+1 MPGFNYTAINRNG

-85 VLAMLGQ
+85 VLSMLGQ
-92 QTSNKKLR
+92 QTGNKKLR
-100 AAIREMQADVEKGEA
+100 AAIREMQADVEKGES
-115 LATSMRRHPKIFPAI
+115 LATSMRRHPTIFPAI
-130 LVNMVSAGEASG
+130 LVNMVSAGESSG

-155 ERSKRTKG
+155 DRSKRTKS

-179 IIVLIVMMTKI
+179 IVVLIVMMTKI

-196 TFEDMDAEL
+196 TFEEMDAEL

-219 KSWWWVPLLVLAA
+219 ESWWWVPLLVLVA

-267 ACATFCRTVTGDIS
+267 ACATFCRTMEVLIGSGLTLTDSMDLAASNMGNIYYLEAIRDARGMVAEGTPLRESLVRTGIFPPMVSNLVGVGEETGDLQS
-281 VTSGYKL
+281 MMGKV
-288 YGMDSSAKADYTT
+288 ADY
-301 APTGKIVGKVTG
+301 
-313 TVAPTYETP
+313 
-322 KVTTTDGDTYD
+322 YD
-333 RYVAIPGTEADGN
+333 EEV
-346 TPNLSFHH
+346 
-354 FNISVTGYRFELAA
+354 
-368 PECALFFIGKFQGD
+368 D
-382 EAAKKYLTSLGFT
+382 EATKKLLNLMEPAIIIFMAVFVVIIVLAIYLPMINMTKAFDKYL
-395 LKDENGKQLG
+395 
-405 EANYEFTA
+405 
-413 GKVFPDMPAD
+413 
-423 GEESDSEV
+423 
-431 VCSGDAYLF
+431 
-440 EAYLMRSFNK
+440 
-450 NDTAAY
+450 
-456 RTKISATAQATF
+456 
-468 DNGGK
+468 
-473 QDSEPKL
+473 
-480 WSFEDAWTNP
+480 
-490 GELDSAQK
+490 
-498 DILDKF
+498 
-504 LKALN
+504 
-509 IPNP
+509 

>member
-85 VLAMLGQ
+85 VLSMLGQ
-92 QTSNKKLR
+92 QTGNKKLR
-100 AAIREMQADVEKGEA
+100 AAIREMQADVEKGES

-130 LVNMVSAGEASG
+130 LVNMVAAGESSG

-155 ERSKRTKG
+155 DRSKRTKS

-205 PKLTQGVMAVCEWF
+205 PKITLGVMAVCNWF
-219 KSWWWVPLLVLAA
+219 KVWWWVPLLVLAA
-232 LIVGGVLFHRTD
+232 LIVGGVLFHRTN
-244 KGKHFFGWLAR
+244 KGRHFFGWLAR

-267 ACATFCRTVTGDIS
+267 ACATFCRTMEVLIGSGLTLTDSMDLAASNMGNIYYLEAIRDARGMVAEGTPLRESLVRTGIFPPMVSNLVGVGEETGDLQS
-281 VTSGYKL
+281 MMGKV
-288 YGMDSSAKADYTT
+288 ADYYDEEVEEATKKLLNLMEP
-301 APTGKIVGKVTG
+301 AIIIFMAVFVVIIVL
-313 TVAPTYETP
+313 
-322 KVTTTDGDTYD
+322 
-333 RYVAIPGTEADGN
+333 AIYLPMINMTKAFD
-346 TPNLSFHH
+346 
-354 FNISVTGYRFELAA
+354 
-368 PECALFFIGKFQGD
+368 
-382 EAAKKYLTSLGFT
+382 KYL
-395 LKDENGKQLG
+395 
-405 EANYEFTA
+405 
-413 GKVFPDMPAD
+413 
-423 GEESDSEV
+423 
-431 VCSGDAYLF
+431 
-440 EAYLMRSFNK
+440 
-450 NDTAAY
+450 
-456 RTKISATAQATF
+456 
-468 DNGGK
+468 
-473 QDSEPKL
+473 
-480 WSFEDAWTNP
+480 
-490 GELDSAQK
+490 
-498 DILDKF
+498 
-504 LKALN
+504 
-509 IPNP
+509 

>member
-100 AAIREMQADVEKGEA
+100 AAIREMQADVEKGES

-130 LVNMVSAGEASG
+130 LVNMVAAGESSG

-155 ERSKRTKG
+155 ERSKRTKS

-179 IIVLIVMMTKI
+179 IVVLIVMMTKI

-219 KSWWWVPLLVLAA
+219 ESWWWVPLLVLVA

-267 ACATFCRTVTGDIS
+267 ACATFCRTMEVLIGSGLTLTDSMDLAASNMGNIYYLEAIRDARGMVAEGTPLRESLVRTGIFPPMVSNLVGVGEETGDLQS
-281 VTSGYKL
+281 MMGKV
-288 YGMDSSAKADYTT
+288 ADY
-301 APTGKIVGKVTG
+301 
-313 TVAPTYETP
+313 
-322 KVTTTDGDTYD
+322 YD
-333 RYVAIPGTEADGN
+333 EEV
-346 TPNLSFHH
+346 
-354 FNISVTGYRFELAA
+354 
-368 PECALFFIGKFQGD
+368 D
-382 EAAKKYLTSLGFT
+382 EATKKLLNLMEPAIINFMAVFVVIIVLAIYLPMINMTKAFDKYL
-395 LKDENGKQLG
+395 
-405 EANYEFTA
+405 
-413 GKVFPDMPAD
+413 
-423 GEESDSEV
+423 
-431 VCSGDAYLF
+431 
-440 EAYLMRSFNK
+440 
-450 NDTAAY
+450 
-456 RTKISATAQATF
+456 
-468 DNGGK
+468 
-473 QDSEPKL
+473 
-480 WSFEDAWTNP
+480 
-490 GELDSAQK
+490 
-498 DILDKF
+498 
-504 LKALN
+504 
-509 IPNP
+509 

>member
-85 VLAMLGQ
+85 VLSMLGQ
-92 QTSNKKLR
+92 QTGNKKLR
-100 AAIREMQADVEKGEA
+100 AAIREMQADVEKGES

-130 LVNMVSAGEASG
+130 LVNMVAAGESSG

-155 ERSKRTKG
+155 DRSKRTKS

-179 IIVLIVMMTKI
+179 IVVLIVMMTKI

-205 PKLTQGVMAVCEWF
+205 PKLTLGVMAVCDWF
-219 KSWWWVPLLVLAA
+219 KVWWWVPLLVLVA
-232 LIVGGVLFHRTD
+232 LIVGGVLFHRTN
-244 KGKHFFGWLAR
+244 KGRHFFGWLAR

-267 ACATFCRTVTGDIS
+267 ACATFCRTMEVLIGSGLTLTDSMDLAASNMGNIYYLEAIRDARGMVAEGTPLRESLVRTGIFPPMVSNLVGVGEETGDLQS
-281 VTSGYKL
+281 MMGKV
-288 YGMDSSAKADYTT
+288 ADY
-301 APTGKIVGKVTG
+301 
-313 TVAPTYETP
+313 
-322 KVTTTDGDTYD
+322 YD
-333 RYVAIPGTEADGN
+333 EEV
-346 TPNLSFHH
+346 
-354 FNISVTGYRFELAA
+354 
-368 PECALFFIGKFQGD
+368 D
-382 EAAKKYLTSLGFT
+382 EATKKLLNLMEPAIIIFMAVFVVIIVLAIYLPMINMTKAFDKYL
-395 LKDENGKQLG
+395 
-405 EANYEFTA
+405 
-413 GKVFPDMPAD
+413 
-423 GEESDSEV
+423 
-431 VCSGDAYLF
+431 
-440 EAYLMRSFNK
+440 
-450 NDTAAY
+450 
-456 RTKISATAQATF
+456 
-468 DNGGK
+468 
-473 QDSEPKL
+473 
-480 WSFEDAWTNP
+480 
-490 GELDSAQK
+490 
-498 DILDKF
+498 
-504 LKALN
+504 
-509 IPNP
+509 

>member
-1 MPGFNYTAIDRNG
+1 MPGFNYTAINRNG

-52 IEIPFLGKPKAKDMA
+52 IEIPFLGNPKAKDMA

-115 LATSMRRHPKIFPAI
+115 LASSMRRHPKIFPAI

-155 ERSKRTKG
+155 ERSKRTKS

-179 IIVLIVMMTKI
+179 IVVLIVMMTKI

-205 PKLTQGVMAVCEWF
+205 PKITQGVMAVCEWF

-232 LIVGGVLFHRTD
+232 LIVGGVLFHRTN

-267 ACATFCRTVTGDIS
+267 ACATFCRTMEVLIGSGLTLTDSMDLAASNMGNIYYLEAIRDARALVAEGTPLRESLVRTGIFPPMVSNLVGVGEETGDLQS
-281 VTSGYKL
+281 MMGKV
-288 YGMDSSAKADYTT
+288 ADY
-301 APTGKIVGKVTG
+301 
-313 TVAPTYETP
+313 
-322 KVTTTDGDTYD
+322 YD
-333 RYVAIPGTEADGN
+333 EEV
-346 TPNLSFHH
+346 
-354 FNISVTGYRFELAA
+354 
-368 PECALFFIGKFQGD
+368 D
-382 EAAKKYLTSLGFT
+382 EATKKLLNLMEPAIIIVMAVFVVIIVLAIYLPMINMTKAFDKYL
-395 LKDENGKQLG
+395 
-405 EANYEFTA
+405 
-413 GKVFPDMPAD
+413 
-423 GEESDSEV
+423 
-431 VCSGDAYLF
+431 
-440 EAYLMRSFNK
+440 
-450 NDTAAY
+450 
-456 RTKISATAQATF
+456 
-468 DNGGK
+468 
-473 QDSEPKL
+473 
-480 WSFEDAWTNP
+480 
-490 GELDSAQK
+490 
-498 DILDKF
+498 
-504 LKALN
+504 
-509 IPNP
+509 

>member
-1 MPGFNYTAIDRNG
+1 MPGFNYTAINRNG

-52 IEIPFLGKPKAKDMA
+52 IEIPFLGNPKAKDMA

-92 QTSNKKLR
+92 QTGNKKLR

-115 LATSMRRHPKIFPAI
+115 LASSMRRHPKIFPAI

-155 ERSKRTKG
+155 ERSKRTKS

-205 PKLTQGVMAVCEWF
+205 PKITLGVMAVCEWF

-232 LIVGGVLFHRTD
+232 LIVGGVLFHRTN

-267 ACATFCRTVTGDIS
+267 ACATFCRTMEVLIGSGLTLTDSMDLAASNMGNIYYLEAIRDARALVAEGTPLRESLVRTGIFPPMVSNLVGVGEETGDLQS
-281 VTSGYKL
+281 MMGKV
-288 YGMDSSAKADYTT
+288 ADY
-301 APTGKIVGKVTG
+301 
-313 TVAPTYETP
+313 
-322 KVTTTDGDTYD
+322 YD
-333 RYVAIPGTEADGN
+333 EEV
-346 TPNLSFHH
+346 
-354 FNISVTGYRFELAA
+354 
-368 PECALFFIGKFQGD
+368 D
-382 EAAKKYLTSLGFT
+382 EATKKLLNLMEPAIIIVMAVFVVIIVLAIYLPMINMTKAFDKYL
-395 LKDENGKQLG
+395 
-405 EANYEFTA
+405 
-413 GKVFPDMPAD
+413 
-423 GEESDSEV
+423 
-431 VCSGDAYLF
+431 
-440 EAYLMRSFNK
+440 
-450 NDTAAY
+450 
-456 RTKISATAQATF
+456 
-468 DNGGK
+468 
-473 QDSEPKL
+473 
-480 WSFEDAWTNP
+480 
-490 GELDSAQK
+490 
-498 DILDKF
+498 
-504 LKALN
+504 
-509 IPNP
+509 

>member
-1 MPGFNYTAIDRNG
+1 MPGFNYTAINRNG

-52 IEIPFLGKPKAKDMA
+52 IEIPFLGNPKAKDMA

-100 AAIREMQADVEKGEA
+100 AAIREMQADVEKGES

-155 ERSKRTKG
+155 ERSKRTKS

-179 IIVLIVMMTKI
+179 IVVLIVMMTKI

-205 PKLTQGVMAVCEWF
+205 PKLTLGVMAVCEWF
-219 KSWWWVPLLVLAA
+219 KSWWWVPLLVLVA

-267 ACATFCRTVTGDIS
+267 ACATFCRTMEVLIGSGLTLTDSMDLAASNMGNIYYLEAIRDARALVAEGTPLRESLLRTGIFPPMVSNLVGVGEETGDLQS
-281 VTSGYKL
+281 MMGKV
-288 YGMDSSAKADYTT
+288 ADY
-301 APTGKIVGKVTG
+301 
-313 TVAPTYETP
+313 
-322 KVTTTDGDTYD
+322 YD
-333 RYVAIPGTEADGN
+333 EEV
-346 TPNLSFHH
+346 
-354 FNISVTGYRFELAA
+354 
-368 PECALFFIGKFQGD
+368 D
-382 EAAKKYLTSLGFT
+382 EATKKLLNLMEPAIIIFMAVFVVIIVLAIYLPMINMTKAFDKYL
-395 LKDENGKQLG
+395 
-405 EANYEFTA
+405 
-413 GKVFPDMPAD
+413 
-423 GEESDSEV
+423 
-431 VCSGDAYLF
+431 
-440 EAYLMRSFNK
+440 
-450 NDTAAY
+450 
-456 RTKISATAQATF
+456 
-468 DNGGK
+468 
-473 QDSEPKL
+473 
-480 WSFEDAWTNP
+480 
-490 GELDSAQK
+490 
-498 DILDKF
+498 
-504 LKALN
+504 
-509 IPNP
+509 

>member
-1 MPGFNYTAIDRNG
+1 MPGFNYTAINRNG

-52 IEIPFLGKPKAKDMA
+52 IEIPFLGNPKAKDMA

-92 QTSNKKLR
+92 QTGNKKLR

-115 LATSMRRHPKIFPAI
+115 LASSMRRHPKIFPAI

-155 ERSKRTKG
+155 ERSKRTKS

-179 IIVLIVMMTKI
+179 IVVLIVMMTKI

-196 TFEDMDAEL
+196 AFEDMDAEL

-232 LIVGGVLFHRTD
+232 LIVGGVLFHRTN

-267 ACATFCRTVTGDIS
+267 ACATFCRTMEVLIGSGLTLTDSMDLAASNMGNIYYLEAIRDARALVAEGTPLRESLVRTGIFPPMVSNLVGVGEETGDLQS
-281 VTSGYKL
+281 MMGKV
-288 YGMDSSAKADYTT
+288 ADY
-301 APTGKIVGKVTG
+301 
-313 TVAPTYETP
+313 
-322 KVTTTDGDTYD
+322 YD
-333 RYVAIPGTEADGN
+333 EEV
-346 TPNLSFHH
+346 
-354 FNISVTGYRFELAA
+354 
-368 PECALFFIGKFQGD
+368 D
-382 EAAKKYLTSLGFT
+382 EATKKLLNLMEPAIIIFMAVFVVIIVLAIYLPMINMTKAFDKYL
-395 LKDENGKQLG
+395 
-405 EANYEFTA
+405 
-413 GKVFPDMPAD
+413 
-423 GEESDSEV
+423 
-431 VCSGDAYLF
+431 
-440 EAYLMRSFNK
+440 
-450 NDTAAY
+450 
-456 RTKISATAQATF
+456 
-468 DNGGK
+468 
-473 QDSEPKL
+473 
-480 WSFEDAWTNP
+480 
-490 GELDSAQK
+490 
-498 DILDKF
+498 
-504 LKALN
+504 
-509 IPNP
+509 